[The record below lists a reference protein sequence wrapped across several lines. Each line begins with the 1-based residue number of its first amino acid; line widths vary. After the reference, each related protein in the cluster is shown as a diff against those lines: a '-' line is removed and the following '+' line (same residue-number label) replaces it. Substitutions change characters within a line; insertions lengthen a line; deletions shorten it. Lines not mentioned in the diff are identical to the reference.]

1 VTATRITA
9 RNGRRWLRGFLGEWR
24 TVLRITAISF
34 RARTQYRGDFV
45 TALAMGLAW
54 QASVFVFAAVILTR
68 FPGLGGWTSGGV
80 LLIVAI
86 RMLSHGA
93 FVLVFNSLIMIP
105 YLVQQGWLDGYL
117 IRPMPV
123 YRQVLLYT
131 FPLNALG
138 DSFSAVL
145 LFALALTRVHLSW
158 TPLMALYLVAAVA
171 GGVLLEAAVQTFV
184 SILAFRSSI
193 PMAVFMW
200 FDRMIATFGNYPF
213 SILPLAVRA
222 ALTYLLPVAFVAYLP
237 AAVLTGRV
245 ASTGVPAWLA
255 YASPAIGPL
264 LYVLARYAW
273 YRALR
278 HYESIGG

>member
-1 VTATRITA
+1 MRITPSGA
-9 RNGRRWLRGFLGEWR
+9 ECRIRAFLAEWR
-24 TVLRITAISF
+24 TALRIIAVSF

-54 QASVFVFAAVILTR
+54 QTSVFVFATVLLTH

-105 YLVQQGWLDGYL
+105 YIVQQGALDGYL

-138 DSFSAVL
+138 DSFSALL
-145 LFALALTRVHLSW
+145 LFVFAVTRVHLVW
-158 TPLMALYLVAAVA
+158 TPLMALYLAAAVA
-171 GGVLLEAAVQTFV
+171 GGMLLEAAVQTFV
-184 SILAFRSSI
+184 SILAFRHTI
-193 PMAVFMW
+193 PIAVFMW

-213 SILPLAVRA
+213 SILPLAARA
-222 ALTYLLPVAFVAYLP
+222 VLTYVLPVAFVAYLP

-245 ASTGVPAWLA
+245 ASTGVPGWLA
-255 YASPAIGPL
+255 FASPAIGPL
-264 LYVLARYAW
+264 LYILARYAW
-273 YRALR
+273 FRALR
-278 HYESIGG
+278 RYESVGG